1 MQEKLAELE
10 KKPLKYKSK
19 HKQLINKAERRFCET
34 TIVKKLATK
43 LSLNEIPSFFF
54 IYSHLS

>member
-1 MQEKLAELE
+1 MQT
-10 KKPLKYKSK
+10 Y
-19 HKQLINKAERRFCET
+19 KQLINTAERRFCET
-34 TIVKKLATK
+34 TMVKKLAIK